1 MTLKHLLAPSLL
13 ALTLSLAAC
22 SNAGTDTG
30 TEAATQEVTKVAAV
44 AAKPVLGAYGI
55 ATENMDLSVKPG
67 DNFFKYVNGTWLK
80 NTEIPADKSTYGG
93 FSILADLSEERVKK
107 IIEKASAMDAAAG
120 SEEQKIGDMY
130 AAFMDVDAIEAAGL
144 APIQGDL
151 ATIAAAKTHDD
162 IAKLMADPALGV
174 RSLVSPFVSIDLKDV
189 SNYIVYLTQ
198 SGLGMPNRDYY
209 LEEGEKSDEIRKA
222 YVRYLVAMLD
232 AAGVENTLGSAR
244 KIMAFETAVAKV
256 HWTPTQ
262 RRDRS
267 KTYNKRSLDD
277 LKTAAA
283 GIPWDTMLETASLD
297 GQTSFVVRETDA
309 IEGTAKIFAKT
320 NVETLKNYLTVSYL
334 SSKSAYLPKAI
345 DDANF
350 KFYGKTLRG
359 TEVQRD
365 RWKRG
370 VGQIDGMMGEMV
382 GKVYV
387 KEHFPP
393 AAKTEMDALIE
404 NLRAAFKD
412 GIDNLE
418 WMDSKTKAEAQD
430 KLAKFNPKI
439 GYPDKWTDYS
449 ELKVDRNDLIGTIK
463 SASVWGWKDNISKL
477 GGPIDRD
484 EWGMN
489 PQTVNAYYRPDL
501 NEIVFPAAILQAPFF
516 DPAADPAVNYGG
528 IGAVI
533 GHEMG
538 HGFDD
543 QGRKTD
549 GNGEQRDWWTEEDGK
564 AFEARSGALVAQ
576 FNEFEPLP
584 GEFVNGEFTLGENIG
599 DLTGLAMGYAA
610 YKKSLKGKE
619 APVIDGMTGDQRFFL
634 SYGQIWQRK
643 FRDEALRNR
652 LKSDPH
658 SPGEYRAN
666 GIVRNFDAWYE
677 AFDVQPG
684 DALYLPPEKRVK
696 IW

>member
-1 MTLKHLLAPSLL
+1 MKFTHLMTASILAV
-13 ALTLSLAAC
+13 TLAAC
-22 SNAGTDTG
+22 NNVATDNVKDKG
-30 TEAATQEVTKVAAV
+30 QAV
-44 AAKPVLGAYGI
+44 VKIAQDTSAKPVRGTYGI
-55 ATENMDLSVKPG
+55 ATENMDQSVKPG
-67 DNFFKYVNGTWLK
+67 DNFFKFVNGTWLK
-80 NTEIPADKSTYGG
+80 ETEIPADKDNYGG
-93 FSILADLSEERVKK
+93 FSILADLSQERVRE
-107 IIEKASAMDAAAG
+107 IIAEASATHAPLG
-120 SEEQKIGDMY
+120 SEEQKIGDFY
-130 AAFMDVDAIEAAGL
+130 AAFMDTDAIEAAGL
-144 APIQGDL
+144 EPVKADIEKIRAV
-151 ATIAAAKTHDD
+151 ATHEDVGVM
-162 IAKLMADPALGV
+162 MADPAMGL
-174 RSLVSPFVSIDLKDV
+174 RLPIAPFVSVDLKDV
-189 SNYIVYLTQ
+189 QNYVVYLTQ
-198 SGLGMPNRDYY
+198 AGLGMPNRDYY
-209 LEEGEKSDEIRKA
+209 LDEGEKSDDLRAA
-222 YVRYLVAMLD
+222 YIEYMSTML
-232 AAGVENTLGSAR
+232 AEAGVDNAASRAA
-244 KIMAFETAVAKV
+244 KVMAFESDLARV
-256 HWTPTQ
+256 HWSPTK

-267 KTYNKRSLDD
+267 LTYNKRSLIG
-277 LKTAAA
+277 LKQMAE
-283 GIPWDTMLETASLD
+283 GFPWDAVLAKAGMGD
-297 GQTSFVVRETDA
+297 QDNFVVRETDA
-309 IEGTAKIFAKT
+309 IEGTAKIFAKAS
-320 NVETLKNYLTVSYL
+320 VETLKDYMTISYMGANA
-334 SSKSAYLPKAI
+334 AYLPKRV
-345 DDANF
+345 DDASF
-350 KFYGKTLRG
+350 EFYSKKLRG

-370 VGQIDGMMGEMV
+370 VSQIDSTMGEIV

-387 KEHFPP
+387 RKHFPP
-393 AAKTEMDALIE
+393 IAKTEMDKLIE

-418 WMDSKTKAEAQD
+418 WMDPATKAEAQD

-449 ELKVDRNDLIGTIK
+449 KLTVDRDDLIGTVKRANIWAWNDEIK
-463 SASVWGWKDNISKL
+463 KL

-484 EWGMN
+484 EWAMN

-564 AFEARSGALVAQ
+564 AFEARSKDLVEQ
-576 FNEFEPLP
+576 FNAFEPLP
-584 GEFVNGEFTLGENIG
+584 GEHINGELTLGENIG
-599 DLTGLAMGYAA
+599 DLTGLTMAYAA
-610 YKKSLKGKE
+610 YKKSLGGKE
-619 APVIDGMTGDQRFFL
+619 APIIDGMSGDQRFFL
-634 SYGQIWQRK
+634 SFGQIWQRK
-643 FRDEALRNR
+643 FRDAALLNR
-652 LKSDPH
+652 LKTDTH

>member
-1 MTLKHLLAPSLL
+1 MRLYHLMATSLL
-13 ALTLSLAAC
+13 AFSLVAC
-22 SNAGTDTG
+22 NNSVV
-30 TEAATQEVTKVAAV
+30 TEGGETAIEQMAQVPT
-44 AAKPVLGAYGI
+44 KPVRGTYGV

-80 NTEIPADKSTYGG
+80 NTEIPADKDNYGG
-93 FSILADLSEERVKK
+93 FSILADLSQERVRD
-107 IIEKASAMDAAAG
+107 IIEEASATNAPIG
-120 SEEQKIGDMY
+120 SEEQKIGDLY

-144 APIQGDL
+144 EPVKA
-151 ATIAAAKTHDD
+151 D
-162 IAKLMADPALGV
+162 IAKIRNAKSHEDVGVLMADPSMGLRTPIA
-174 RSLVSPFVSIDLKDV
+174 PFVAVDLKDV
-189 SNYIVYLTQ
+189 KNYIVYLTQ
-198 SGLGMPNRDYY
+198 AGLGMPNRSYY
-209 LEEGEKSDEIRKA
+209 LDEGEKSDDLRAA
-222 YVRYLVAMLD
+222 YVSFLTTMLKEAD
-232 AAGVENTLGSAR
+232 VDQADMRAARL
-244 KIMAFETAVAKV
+244 MAFETDLARV
-256 HWTPTQ
+256 HWTPTK
-262 RRDRS
+262 RRNRS
-267 KTYNKRSLDD
+267 LTYNKRSLIG
-277 LKTAAA
+277 LKEMA
-283 GIPWDTMLETASLD
+283 GGFPWDAMLAKAGL
-297 GQTSFVVRETDA
+297 GAQTNFVVRETDA
-309 IEGTAKIFAKT
+309 IEGTAKIFAKA
-320 NVETLKNYLTVSYL
+320 NVETLKDYMTVSYM
-334 SSKSAYLPKAI
+334 SANAAYLPKRI
-345 DDANF
+345 DDARF
-350 KFYGKTLRG
+350 EFYSKKLRG
-359 TEVQRD
+359 TEVQRE

-370 VGQIDGMMGEMV
+370 VGQIDGMLGEVV

-387 KEHFPP
+387 KKHFPP
-393 AAKTEMDALIE
+393 IAKTEMDKLIE
-404 NLRAAFKD
+404 NLRSAFKD
-412 GIDNLE
+412 GIENLE
-418 WMDSKTKAEAQD
+418 WMDPATKVEAQD

-449 ELKVDRNDLIGTIK
+449 DLTVERNDLIGTVK
-463 SASVWGWKDNISKL
+463 KANAWAWNDEVKKL

-516 DPAADPAVNYGG
+516 DPAADAAVNYGG

-564 AFEARSGALVAQ
+564 AFEARSKDLVEQ
-576 FNEFEPLP
+576 FNAFEPLP
-584 GEFVNGEFTLGENIG
+584 GEHINGELTLGENIG
-599 DLTGLAMGYAA
+599 DLTGLTMAYAA
-610 YKKSLKGKE
+610 YKKSLNGKE
-619 APVIDGMTGDQRFFL
+619 APIIDGMTGDQRFFL
-634 SYGQIWQRK
+634 SFGQIWQRK
-643 FRDEALRNR
+643 FRDAALLNR
-652 LKSDPH
+652 LKTDPH

>member
-1 MTLKHLLAPSLL
+1 MKLHHLMATSFLA
-13 ALTLSLAAC
+13 LSLAAC
-22 SNAGTDTG
+22 NNAANETNVESGEVAIASVAQAPSKAKLGT
-30 TEAATQEVTKVAAV
+30 
-44 AAKPVLGAYGI
+44 YGI
-55 ATENMDLSVKPG
+55 ATENIDHSVKPG
-67 DNFFKYVNGTWLK
+67 DNFFKYVNGLWLE
-80 NTEIPADKSTYGG
+80 NTEIPADKDNYGG
-93 FSILADLSEERVKK
+93 FAILADLSQERVKA
-107 IIEKASAMDAAAG
+107 IIEEASATKAPNG
-120 SEEQKIGDMY
+120 SEEQKIGDLY

-144 APIQGDL
+144 EPVKA
-151 ATIAAAKTHDD
+151 D
-162 IAKLMADPALGV
+162 IAKIRSVKSHEDVGVMMADASLG
-174 RSLVSPFVSIDLKDV
+174 LPTPIAPFVGVDLKDV
-189 SNYIVYLTQ
+189 KNYVVYLTQ
-198 SGLGMPNRDYY
+198 AGLGMPNRSYY
-209 LEEGEKSDEIRKA
+209 LDEDEKSDAIRAGYVTFLTEMLKA
-222 YVRYLVAMLD
+222 ADVDQADMR
-232 AAGVENTLGSAR
+232 AARL
-244 KIMAFETAVAKV
+244 MAFETDLARV
-256 HWTPTQ
+256 HWTPTK
-262 RRDRS
+262 RRNRS
-267 KTYNKRSLDD
+267 LTYNKRSLVG
-277 LKTAAA
+277 LKQMA
-283 GIPWDTMLETASLD
+283 GGFPWDAMLAKAGLGD
-297 GQTSFVVRETDA
+297 QTDFVVRETDA
-309 IEGTAKIFAKT
+309 IEGSAKIFAKA
-320 NVETLKNYLTVSYL
+320 NVETLKDYMTVNYM
-334 SSKSAYLPKAI
+334 SSNAAYLPSSV
-345 DDANF
+345 DDARFNF
-350 KFYGKTLRG
+350 YSKTLRG

-370 VGQIDGMMGEMV
+370 VGQIDRMMGEIV

-387 KEHFPP
+387 TKHFPP
-393 AAKTEMDALIE
+393 VAKTEMDKLIE
-404 NLRAAFKD
+404 NLRSAFKE

-418 WMDSKTKAEAQD
+418 WMDPATKVEAQD

-449 ELKVDRNDLIGTIK
+449 ELTVDRNDLIGTVKKANVWAWNDEIK
-463 SASVWGWKDNISKL
+463 KL

-516 DPAADPAVNYGG
+516 DPGADAAVNYGG

-564 AFEARSGALVAQ
+564 AFEARSKDLVDQ

-584 GEFVNGEFTLGENIG
+584 GEHVNGELTLGENIG
-599 DLTGLAMGYAA
+599 DLTGLTMAYAA
-610 YKKSLKGKE
+610 YKKSLNGKD

-634 SYGQIWQRK
+634 SFGQIWQRK
-643 FRDEALRNR
+643 FRDEALLNR
-652 LKSDPH
+652 IKTDPH

>member
-1 MTLKHLLAPSLL
+1 MKIQHLMATSLL
-13 ALTLSLAAC
+13 ALSLAAC
-22 SNAGTDTG
+22 NNTVTETSVKNAQAAIEKGVQTSVAPRLGT
-30 TEAATQEVTKVAAV
+30 
-44 AAKPVLGAYGI
+44 YGI

-67 DNFFKYVNGTWLK
+67 DNFFKFVNGTWLE
-80 NTEIPADKSTYGG
+80 NTEIPADKDNYGG
-93 FSILADLSEERVKK
+93 FAILADLSQERVKI
-107 IIEKASAMDAAAG
+107 IIEEASATRAPNG
-120 SEEQKIGDMY
+120 SEEQKIGDLY
-130 AAFMDVDAIEAAGL
+130 AAFMDVDAIESAGL
-144 APIQGDL
+144 EPVKA
-151 ATIAAAKTHDD
+151 D
-162 IAKLMADPALGV
+162 ITKIRSVKSHKDVGVMMADASLG
-174 RSLVSPFVSIDLKDV
+174 LPTPIAPFVAVDLKDV
-189 SNYIVYLTQ
+189 KNYIVYLTQ
-198 SGLGMPNRDYY
+198 SGLGMPNRSYY
-209 LEEGEKSDEIRKA
+209 LDEGEKSDAIRA
-222 YVRYLVAMLD
+222 GYVTFLTAMLK
-232 AAGVENTLGSAR
+232 SANVDQADMR
-244 KIMAFETAVAKV
+244 ATRLMAFETDIARV
-256 HWTPTQ
+256 HWTPTK
-262 RRDRS
+262 RRNRS
-267 KTYNKRSLDD
+267 LTYNKHSLAS
-277 LKTAAA
+277 LKDMA
-283 GIPWDTMLETASLD
+283 GDFPWDAMLAKAGL
-297 GQTSFVVRETDA
+297 GAQTDFVVRETDA
-309 IEGTAKIFAKT
+309 IEGAAKIFAKAD
-320 NVETLKNYLTVSYL
+320 VETLKDYMTASYM
-334 SSKSAYLPKAI
+334 SSNAAYLPKQV
-345 DDANF
+345 DDARF
-350 KFYGKTLRG
+350 EFYSKTLRG

-370 VGQIDGMMGEMV
+370 VGQIDRMMGEIV

-387 KEHFPP
+387 TKHFPP
-393 AAKTEMDALIE
+393 VAKTEMDKLIE
-404 NLRAAFKD
+404 NLRGAFKD

-418 WMDSKTKAEAQD
+418 WMDPATKVEAQD

-449 ELKVDRNDLIGTIK
+449 ELTVDRDDLIGTVKKANVWAWNDEIK
-463 SASVWGWKDNISKL
+463 KL

-516 DPAADPAVNYGG
+516 DPAADAAVNYGG

-564 AFEARSGALVAQ
+564 AFEARSKDLVDQ
-576 FNEFEPLP
+576 FNAFEPLP
-584 GEFVNGEFTLGENIG
+584 GEHVNGELTLGENIG
-599 DLTGLAMGYAA
+599 DLTGLTMAYAA
-610 YKKSLKGKE
+610 YKKSLNGKE

-634 SYGQIWQRK
+634 SFGQIWQRK
-643 FRDEALRNR
+643 FRDAALLNR
-652 LKSDPH
+652 IKTDPH